1 MSLIA
6 SSPRNTCRSREGMIK
21 INICATFTNGLN
33 EDGIV
38 TGHDE
43 TEPSI
48 VSVDNHHP
56 RRRTGMAGV
65 ITTVVTTAANQAA
78 VD

>member
-1 MSLIA
+1 
-6 SSPRNTCRSREGMIK
+6 MIK

-56 RRRTGMAGV
+56 RRIGMAGV